1 MTSSRMTRDSSSVP
15 LTSHHLYSEYEVPNV
30 RVEIMKQVERVP
42 DLRSQI
48 YERLRI
54 AIRGGEYAPGTRLLE
69 NDVARDLGVS
79 RTPAREALALLT
91 QDGLLVHE
99 GRRFKVPVFDEQQI
113 TEVFEIRQRLEPYA
127 VRLACERATAAEL
140 KALRAMAEGALSK
153 PASVQEYLAVNL
165 KLRQALFPLG
175 KNKRLEEA
183 IHLYDELVH
192 YVRVKTL
199 SVEANRQL
207 SVKGWKKLIA
217 AVTARKADAAEEVM
231 SHLLGLAERLMLEA
245 LAEQGDAVATQ
256 SSGATTD

>member
-1 MTSSRMTRDSSSVP
+1 
-15 LTSHHLYSEYEVPNV
+15 
-30 RVEIMKQVERVP
+30 MKQVQRVP

-48 YERLRI
+48 YERLRN

-69 NDVARDLGVS
+69 NDVAKDLGVS

-99 GRRFKVPVFDEQQI
+99 GRRFKVPVYDERQI
-113 TEVFEIRQRLEPYA
+113 IEVFEIRQRLEPYA

-140 KALRAMAEGALSK
+140 KTLRTLADAALDKPHSAES
-153 PASVQEYLAVNL
+153 YLAVNL

-175 KNKRLEEA
+175 KNRRLEEA

-192 YVRVKTL
+192 YVRVRTL

-217 AVTARKADAAEEVM
+217 AVTARKTDAAEEAM
-231 SHLLGLAERLMLEA
+231 SHLLDLAQRLMLEA
-245 LAEQGDAVATQ
+245 IAHQGNGAAAAPAAESD
-256 SSGATTD
+256 

>member
-1 MTSSRMTRDSSSVP
+1 
-15 LTSHHLYSEYEVPNV
+15 
-30 RVEIMKQVERVP
+30 MKQVERVP
-42 DLRSQI
+42 GLRSQI

-99 GRRFKVPVFDEQQI
+99 GRRFKVPVFDQQQI

-140 KALRAMAEGALSK
+140 KALRTLADGALGK

-165 KLRQALFPLG
+165 RLRQALFPLG

-199 SVEANRQL
+199 SLETNRQL

-217 AVTARKADAAEEVM
+217 AVTARKAEVAEEVM
-231 SHLLGLAERLMLEA
+231 SHLLSLAERLMLEA
-245 LAEQGDAVATQ
+245 LTEQDEAGGASSSAATM
-256 SSGATTD
+256 D

>member
-1 MTSSRMTRDSSSVP
+1 
-15 LTSHHLYSEYEVPNV
+15 
-30 RVEIMKQVERVP
+30 MKQVERVP

-48 YERLRI
+48 YERLRV

-69 NDVARDLGVS
+69 NDVAKDLGVS

-99 GRRFKVPVFDEQQI
+99 GRRFKVPVYDKQQI

-127 VRLACERATAAEL
+127 VRLACERATPAEL
-140 KALRAMAEGALSK
+140 KALRTLADSALGK
-153 PASVQEYLAVNL
+153 PASAEAYLAVNF

-175 KNKRLEEA
+175 KNRRLEEA

-192 YVRVKTL
+192 YVRIKTL

-207 SVKGWKKLIA
+207 SVKGWKRLIA
-217 AVTARKADAAEEVM
+217 AVVARKAAVAEEAM
-231 SHLLGLAERLMLEA
+231 SHLLELAQRLMLEA
-245 LAEQGDAVATQ
+245 LAQQGNGDAVPPSA
-256 SSGATTD
+256 GTD

>member
-1 MTSSRMTRDSSSVP
+1 
-15 LTSHHLYSEYEVPNV
+15 
-30 RVEIMKQVERVP
+30 MKQVERVP

-69 NDVARDLGVS
+69 NDVAKDLGVS

-99 GRRFKVPVFDEQQI
+99 GRRFKVPVFDERQI

-140 KALRAMAEGALSK
+140 KALRTMADDALSK
-153 PASVQEYLAVNL
+153 PSSVQEYLAVNL

-192 YVRVKTL
+192 YVRLKTL

-207 SVKGWKKLIA
+207 SVKGWKKLIS
-217 AVTARKADAAEEVM
+217 AVTARKADVAEEAM
-231 SHLLGLAERLMLEA
+231 SHLLDLAERLMLET
-245 LAEQGDAVATQ
+245 LAQQGAAAAAP
-256 SSGATTD
+256 SSVPTTD

>member
-1 MTSSRMTRDSSSVP
+1 
-15 LTSHHLYSEYEVPNV
+15 
-30 RVEIMKQVERVP
+30 MKQVERVP

-48 YERLRI
+48 YERLRL
-54 AIRGGEYAPGTRLLE
+54 AIRGGEYAPGTRLME
-69 NDVARDLGVS
+69 NDVAKDLGVS

-99 GRRFKVPVFDEQQI
+99 GRRFKVPVFDERQI
-113 TEVFEIRQRLEPYA
+113 IEVFEIRQRLEPYA
-127 VRLACERATAAEL
+127 VRLACERATALEL
-140 KALRAMAEGALSK
+140 KALRALADGALSK

-199 SVEANRQL
+199 SVETNRQL

-217 AVTARKADAAEEVM
+217 AVTTRKAEIAEEVM
-231 SHLLGLAERLMLEA
+231 SQLLSLAEQLMLEA
-245 LAEQGDAVATQ
+245 LAQQREADAAA
-256 SSGATTD
+256 SSDSPTDFR